1 MIMTIA
7 LMWAMNANA
16 LIVSITGQ
24 GDIPAQGME
33 LTLTEAEEDPLSG
46 EKRMEINGTLLSSG
60 KLNVTIVRTA
70 AGLNDEFCC
79 AGQCTPGNKEQR
91 EELQFTPQGIAN
103 WFVHYTPAPGS
114 DETVVY
120 TFSDESE
127 TRTLTVH
134 YTYSAQA
141 IETTTAPE
149 TPKNGKILRDGRVL
163 IRRGNELINLQGQT
177 MNNF

>member
-1 MIMTIA
+1 MTIA

-60 KLNVTIVRTA
+60 ALNVTIVRTA

-79 AGQCTPGNKEQR
+79 AGQCMPGNKEQR
-91 EELQFTPQGIAN
+91 EELQFMPQGIAN

-120 TFSDESE
+120 TFSDGTE

-134 YTYSAQA
+134 YNYAAQA
-141 IETTTAPE
+141 IETTTAPAAQGNE
-149 TPKNGKILRDGRVL
+149 KILRNGQVL
-163 IRRGNELINLQGQT
+163 IRRGNDLINLQGQT

>member
-7 LMWAMNANA
+7 LIWAMNANA
-16 LIVSITGQ
+16 LIVSITEE

-70 AGLNDEFCC
+70 SGLTDEFCC
-79 AGQCTPGNKEQR
+79 AGQCIPGNKEQR
-91 EELQFTPQGIAN
+91 EELQFAPQGIAN
-103 WFVHYTPAPGS
+103 WFIHFSPVPGS
-114 DETVVY
+114 NETVTY
-120 TFSDESE
+120 TFSDGTE

-134 YTYSAQA
+134 FNYAAQA
-141 IETTTAPE
+141 IETPSAAPKGSE
-149 TPKNGKILRDGRVL
+149 KIFRDGQIL
-163 IRRGNELINLQGQT
+163 IRRGNELITLQGQT
-177 MNNF
+177 IDN